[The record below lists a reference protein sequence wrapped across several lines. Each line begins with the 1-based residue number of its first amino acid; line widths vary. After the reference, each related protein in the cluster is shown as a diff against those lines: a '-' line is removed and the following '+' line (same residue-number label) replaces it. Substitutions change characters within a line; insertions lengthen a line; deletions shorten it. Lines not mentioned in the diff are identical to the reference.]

1 MIRTK
6 KGEVEMNGR
15 ESELLTDM
23 TMIIIAYKDEKEK
36 QGYTREFIQKLI
48 LKVVDT
54 ALRIEE
60 EIEAESLKLEEE
72 MKKEGEQLLPLLSEE
87 DEHNLMKMI
96 SVLGGMN

>member
-54 ALRIEE
+54 AFKIEE

-87 DEHNLMKMI
+87 DKHNLMKMI

>member
-6 KGEVEMNGR
+6 KGKVEMNGR

-23 TMIIIAYKDEKEK
+23 TMIIIAYKDVKEK
-36 QGYTREFIQKLI
+36 QGYTRKFIQKVI
-48 LKVVDT
+48 LKMVDI
-54 ALRIEE
+54 AFKSEE

-72 MKKEGEQLLPLLSEE
+72 IKKEREQLLPLSSEE
-87 DEHNLMKMI
+87 DKHNLMKMI